1 MKSSQGFFFATGCKN
16 IVVPST
22 ARNAISDRFSVTM
35 LADLLQQKISQL
47 LPTPPGS
54 DSAGS
59 DDAKK
64 HPRADRVLVEHDD
77 KLGDG
82 VQCVGGKKV
91 LHVELRD

>member
-1 MKSSQGFFFATGCKN
+1 MNSRQFLGL
-16 IVVPST
+16 
-22 ARNAISDRFSVTM
+22 AILRQCYPGKHDVR
-35 LADLLQQKISQL
+35 ADLLQQKISQL

-54 DSAGS
+54 DSAS
-59 DDAKK
+59 SNDAKK
-64 HPRADRVLVEHDD
+64 HPSADRVLVEHDD